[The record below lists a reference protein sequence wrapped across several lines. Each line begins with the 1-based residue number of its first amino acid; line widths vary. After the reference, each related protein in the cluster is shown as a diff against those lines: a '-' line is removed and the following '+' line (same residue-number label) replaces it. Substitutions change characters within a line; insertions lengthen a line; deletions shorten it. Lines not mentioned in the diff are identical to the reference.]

1 MDFTIC
7 RSYILL
13 KIYIYIIILYI
24 IILLLYIIIIIII
37 IIIIFTENFA
47 NYEPCVKSF
56 HIGHVKLDL
65 QIGHD
70 SKLVHSGKRYL
81 HITGP
86 CN

>member
-47 NYEPCVKSF
+47 NCVKSF